1 MRHERIKPP
10 APSAKAEERRIM
22 LLRALWARHDPDGKE
37 SANGRR

>member
-1 MRHERIKPP
+1 MQHDRQLIRE
-10 APSAKAEERRIM
+10 AAKREERRVV